1 MVVGG
6 FLRLLVGVFEVVGGC
21 LRWLLVGVFEMVVG
35 GCLRWLL
42 VGV

>member
-1 MVVGG
+1 M
-6 FLRLLVGVFEVVGGC
+6 VVGGC
-21 LRWLLVGVFEMVVG
+21 LELLVGVWSCWWVFEMVVG